1 MDLSYGW
8 NGFVFDLTQARISTI
23 VEFQEQNSDGDWDI
37 RQAPISS
44 GIDEDGDAE
53 WEARDSVR
61 YSAPFRSLSA
71 SASLVDSNSGAIY
84 LGVPKDRKHNPENSN
99 RLPQLLVTIEE
110 VIGDDSPDIAKNGE
124 LFFNPGMPEMQLD
137 DSVYLVLPVPGRV
150 FDTINQA
157 ADSSTTKFSLYVHLK
172 CWHTTGPHGDSY
184 LYVDT
189 DNPGQAEWIAIT
201 TSKIFDDLTG
211 NQITATPKL
220 AGDTS
225 TSQGVDETS
234 FDKLSKIETHIK
246 IIRNAVVFACTG
258 LFAWLIVAM
267 NLPKN

>member
-44 GIDEDGDAE
+44 GINEDADAE

-61 YSAPFRSLSA
+61 YSSPFRSLSA
-71 SASLVDSNSGAIY
+71 SASLVESNSGAIY
-84 LGVPKDRKHNPENSN
+84 LGVPEDRKHNPENSN

-124 LFFNPGMPEMQLD
+124 LFFNPGMPEMRLD
-137 DSVYLVLPVPGRV
+137 DAVYLVLSVPSRV

-184 LYVDT
+184 LYIDT
-189 DNPGQAEWIAIT
+189 ENPGQAEWIAIT
-201 TSKIFDDLTG
+201 TSKVFVDLTG
-211 NQITATPKL
+211 NHITAGPKL
-220 AGDTS
+220 AGDKNTLLDA
-225 TSQGVDETS
+225 DETS
-234 FDKLSKIETHIK
+234 ADKLNKIEAHIK
-246 IIRNAVVFACTG
+246 VIRNAILLACTG
-258 LFAWLIVAM
+258 LVVWLIVTT
-267 NLPKN
+267 NLSR